1 MSKPDFVY
9 VTYIVTTPEKLW
21 NALLDP
27 ELTKLYWANHRNRSD
42 WKKGSS
48 WRHEIHDKA
57 EKVHIEGTVLETDPP
72 RRLVISWGRPGETDA
87 NRISRVTFEIE
98 PGPGSM
104 RLTVTHDGLDAD
116 MLKGISSGWPAVLSS
131 LKSLLETGKAI
142 TLAEPK

>member
-9 VTYIVTTPEKLW
+9 VTYIVTTPETLW

-48 WRHEIHDKA
+48 WRHEIHDKP
-57 EKVHIEGTVLETDPP
+57 EQVHIEGTVLETDPP
-72 RRLVISWGRPGETDA
+72 RRLVITWGRPGEMDA
-87 NRISRVTFEIE
+87 GRISRVTFEIE
-98 PGPGSM
+98 PGPDAV
-104 RLTVTHDGLDAD
+104 RLTVTHDGLDPD
-116 MLKGISSGWPAVLSS
+116 MLRGISSGWPAVLSS

-142 TLAEPK
+142 TLAAPK